1 VLFTPLPNPGNARI
15 DSGALGCWGVSHV
28 ALVRSLRLP
37 LPKGLICVD
46 CVENEGCIVVCILL
60 YNIIYYCIYIILR
73 ATRIYIHNAIFHLF
87 PLRFPPKLV
96 LLPLK
101 ALMFKVSLADGASPL
116 EKLSSAESTEVA
128 GRGRV
133 FKVIL

>member
-1 VLFTPLPNPGNARI
+1 MFYYI
-15 DSGALGCWGVSHV
+15 VS
-28 ALVRSLRLP
+28 R
-37 LPKGLICVD
+37 
-46 CVENEGCIVVCILL
+46 N
-60 YNIIYYCIYIILR
+60 R
-73 ATRIYIHNAIFHLF
+73 ATTAQPFHLL

-101 ALMFKVSLADGASPL
+101 ALMFKVSFADGASLL

-128 GRGRV
+128 GRVEEGRV